1 MHKIDLSKFDL
12 RSDLIIEKD
21 LKNIK
26 NNTYVYNL
34 TKEVSQKGASI

>member
-1 MHKIDLSKFDL
+1 M
-12 RSDLIIEKD
+12 
-21 LKNIK
+21 